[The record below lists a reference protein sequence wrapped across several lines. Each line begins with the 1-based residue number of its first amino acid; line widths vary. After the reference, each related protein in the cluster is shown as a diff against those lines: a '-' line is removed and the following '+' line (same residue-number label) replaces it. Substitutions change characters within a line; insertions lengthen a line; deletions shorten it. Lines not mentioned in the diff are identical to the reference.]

1 MSRSRAKPYPS
12 KMQRSPNAT
21 DRRDHEGTGAHRQT
35 VRIEYTDEFSIRKE
49 GTTMN
54 AIDRI
59 ILSSLA
65 FGIWAW
71 LLITFLQ
78 VNILIVSRP
87 S

>member
-1 MSRSRAKPYPS
+1 
-12 KMQRSPNAT
+12 
-21 DRRDHEGTGAHRQT
+21 
-35 VRIEYTDEFSIRKE
+35 
-49 GTTMN
+49 MN